1 MSLGRSIHSRGVGG
15 LKIGMGLYAGWSG
28 KEAVGSTVVS
38 SGLGLG
44 FLVVDGGG
52 AVEIV
57 ILKMVKK
64 LVFQTI
70 FNTSKYLNFSRTS
83 RCVRPAL
90 SRSFC
95 YAFKLA
101 I

>member
-70 FNTSKYLNFSRTS
+70 FNRYFKIFEFLEDVKMRPTSF
-83 RCVRPAL
+83 
-90 SRSFC
+90 
-95 YAFKLA
+95 